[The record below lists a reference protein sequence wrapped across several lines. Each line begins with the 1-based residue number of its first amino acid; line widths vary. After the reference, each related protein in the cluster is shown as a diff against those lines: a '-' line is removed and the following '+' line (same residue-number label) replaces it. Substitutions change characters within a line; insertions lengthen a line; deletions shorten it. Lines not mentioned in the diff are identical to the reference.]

1 MYCSKPLMCFFVL
14 PWCRLPRKTWW
25 SLHLFVK
32 LLIKIRKKQQK
43 PGPQSNIIIFLT
55 WRTCKRKEGRKIS
68 ATSQRVVF
76 KPRSTWRRHVALQV
90 ILRDIPSVE
99 YVAVLSWQ
107 LVSTYL
113 LYKVRGIYCQDLN
126 IQKLFMWGL
135 LHFISFGS
143 FLH

>member
-1 MYCSKPLMCFFVL
+1 MHFGFIIP

-25 SLHLFVK
+25 SSHSFVK
-32 LLIKIRKKQQK
+32 LLIKIRKNSKNR
-43 PGPQSNIIIFLT
+43 GSQSNIIIFLAC
-55 WRTCKRKEGRKIS
+55 RTCKRKEGRKIS
-68 ATSQRVVF
+68 ATTQRVVF

-99 YVAVLSWQ
+99 YVAVMSWQ

-143 FLH
+143 FLY